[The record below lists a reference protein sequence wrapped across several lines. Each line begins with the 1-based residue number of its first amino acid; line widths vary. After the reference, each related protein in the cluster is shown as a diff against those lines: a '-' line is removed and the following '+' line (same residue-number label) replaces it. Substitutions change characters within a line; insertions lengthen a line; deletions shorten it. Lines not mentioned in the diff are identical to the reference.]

1 MAKESR
7 SQKSRPSEAKAKRV
21 GVSINAPG
29 APAEGSEAGDAGDVG
44 HQRMVANVTR
54 HRAAAVRH
62 VKAAQRLADQDPAA
76 AEREARG
83 AIVEIVHAFWWA
95 EDSELEE
102 AQHTLMHEIG
112 RWTRQRFGC
121 SIHFDGKRYERR
133 CQIDIAHKR
142 FGFSVGY
149 TATAICSICGE
160 DVSECPHLPD
170 KEYWVRGGVG
180 AAGHCPVCMAKADCQ
195 HRADRLYRVTLT
207 KLITDMDV
215 REVSFVSRPAGVTTR
230 LLGIPVD
237 NADLIEA
244 LGPDFE
250 VGMPVSCDKC
260 LNGCWG
266 FNEFDPEASREGT
279 SRPSKRSP
287 EAAV

>member
-1 MAKESR
+1 MAKESK
-7 SQKSRPSEAKAKRV
+7 SQKRRAAKVKAKQD
-21 GVSINAPG
+21 GVPINSPG

-44 HQRMVANVTR
+44 HRHMVENVKR
-54 HRAAAVRH
+54 HRASAVRH
-62 VKAAQRLADQDPAA
+62 FRAAQRLADQDPTA
-76 AEREARG
+76 AEQEARS

-102 AQHTLMHEIG
+102 DQHTLMHEIG
-112 RWTRQRFGC
+112 LWTRQRFGC
-121 SIHFDGKRYERR
+121 SLPFDGKRYERR
-133 CQIDIAHKR
+133 CAIDIAHKR

-160 DVSECPHLPD
+160 DVSECSHLPD

-180 AAGHCPVCMAKADCQ
+180 ASGHCPMCMAEADCQ

-207 KLITDMDV
+207 KIITKMDV
-215 REVSFVSRPAGVTTR
+215 REISLVSRPAGVTTR
-230 LLGIPVD
+230 LLGISVD

-244 LGPDFE
+244 LGPDFK

-266 FNEFDPEASREGT
+266 ISEFDPPNASLEGD
-279 SRPSKRSP
+279 
-287 EAAV
+287 EQQEVA

>member
-7 SQKSRPSEAKAKRV
+7 SQQE
-21 GVSINAPG
+21 GVPINSPG
-29 APAEGSEAGDAGDVG
+29 APVEGSEAGDAGDVRR
-44 HQRMVANVTR
+44 QRMVENVER
-54 HRAAAVRH
+54 HRAAAVRRFR
-62 VKAAQRLADQDPAA
+62 AAQRLADQDPAA
-76 AEREARG
+76 AEQEARS
-83 AIVEIVHAFWWA
+83 AIVEIVRAFWWA

-102 AQHTLMHEIG
+102 DQHTLMHEIG
-112 RWTRQRFGC
+112 LWTRQRFGC
-121 SIHFDGKRYERR
+121 SLHFDGKRYERR
-133 CQIDIAHKR
+133 CPIDIAHKR
-142 FGFSVGY
+142 LGLSVAY

-180 AAGHCPVCMAKADCQ
+180 ASGHCPVCMAEADCQ
-195 HRADRLYRVTLT
+195 HLADRLYRVTLT
-207 KLITDMDV
+207 KIITKMDV

-230 LLGIPVD
+230 LLIISVD

-244 LGPDFE
+244 LGSDFE

-266 FNEFDPEASREGT
+266 ISEFDPPDASLEGDEPQREV
-279 SRPSKRSP
+279 
-287 EAAV
+287 A

>member
-1 MAKESR
+1 MAKAKASR
-7 SQKSRPSEAKAKRV
+7 SQKLRATNAKAKRE
-21 GVSINAPG
+21 GVPINSPG

-44 HQRMVANVTR
+44 HQHMVRNVNVT
-54 HRAAAVRH
+54 RAAAVRH
-62 VKAAQRLADQDPAA
+62 FRAAQRLADQNPAT
-76 AEREARG
+76 AEQEARG
-83 AIVEIVHAFWWA
+83 AIVEIVRAFWWA

-112 RWTRQRFGC
+112 WWTRQRFGC
-121 SIHFDGKRYERR
+121 SIHFDGKRYEQR

-180 AAGHCPVCMAKADCQ
+180 ASGHCPVCMAEADCQ
-195 HRADRLYRVTLT
+195 HRPDRLYSVTF
-207 KLITDMDV
+207 DQNHHGHG
-215 REVSFVSRPAGVTTR
+215 RAGDQLCLASGR
-230 LLGIPVD
+230 CDDPLLGIPVD

-244 LGPDFE
+244 FGPDFE
-250 VGMPVSCDKC
+250 VGMPV
-260 LNGCWG
+260 LRQV
-266 FNEFDPEASREGT
+266 PEWLLGLQ
-279 SRPSKRSP
+279 
-287 EAAV
+287 

>member
-1 MAKESR
+1 MAKSSR
-7 SQKSRPSEAKAKRV
+7 SQKLRAAKAKRK
-21 GVSINAPG
+21 GVPINAPG

-44 HQRMVANVTR
+44 HQRMVRNVLR
-54 HRAAAVRH
+54 HRTAAIRH
-62 VKAAQRLADQDPAA
+62 FKAAQTLADQNPTA
-76 AEREARG
+76 AEQEARG

-121 SIHFDGKRYERR
+121 SVHFDGKRYEQR

-142 FGFSVGY
+142 FGFSVAY

-160 DVSECPHLPD
+160 DVSECQHLPD

-180 AAGHCPVCMAKADCQ
+180 ASGYCPVCMAEADCQ
-195 HRADRLYRVTLT
+195 HRADRLYGVTLT
-207 KLITDMDV
+207 RIITKMDM
-215 REVSFVSRPAGVTTR
+215 REISVVSRPAGVTTR

-237 NADLIEA
+237 NADLIA
-244 LGPDFE
+244 AFGPDFE

-266 FNEFDPEASREGT
+266 FTELPEQKA
-279 SRPSKRSP
+279 P
-287 EAAV
+287 EAA

>member
-7 SQKSRPSEAKAKRV
+7 SQKRRAAKAKQD
-21 GVSINAPG
+21 GVPINSPG

-44 HQRMVANVTR
+44 HQHMVENVKR

-62 VKAAQRLADQDPAA
+62 FKAAQRLADQDPAA
-76 AEREARG
+76 AEQEARS
-83 AIVEIVHAFWWA
+83 AIVGIVHAFWWA

-102 AQHTLMHEIG
+102 DQHTLMHEIG
-112 RWTRQRFGC
+112 LWTRQRFGC
-121 SIHFDGKRYERR
+121 SLPFDGKRYERR
-133 CQIDIAHKR
+133 CPIDIAHKR

-180 AAGHCPVCMAKADCQ
+180 ASGHCPVCMAEADCQ

-207 KLITDMDV
+207 KIITKMDV
-215 REVSFVSRPAGVTTR
+215 REISLVSRPAGVTTR
-230 LLGIPVD
+230 LLVISVD

-266 FNEFDPEASREGT
+266 ISEFDLPDASLAGDE
-279 SRPSKRSP
+279 PQQ
-287 EAAV
+287 EVA